1 MTFAVLLQESLAALG
16 VIELSN
22 VSFGPIHAQLDFSGE
37 FNVSLRI
44 DKDIDLLNE
53 ANVTETIDIE
63 TKKNYESAGKLV
75 SLIGSKVCSMNYQSI
90 SFRIDFEKPQ
100 DQSLVINLLTTDFDP
115 IQVSCSHHMNP
126 RELVWRFTVNA
137 TM

>member
-16 VIELSN
+16 IIELSN
-22 VSFGPIHAQLDFSGE
+22 VSFGPLHAQLDFSGE

-63 TKKNYESAGKLV
+63 TKKT
-75 SLIGSKVCSMNYQSI
+75 MNRRENW
-90 SFRIDFEKPQ
+90 FR
-100 DQSLVINLLTTDFDP
+100 LLA
-115 IQVSCSHHMNP
+115 Q
-126 RELVWRFTVNA
+126 RFA
-137 TM
+137 L

>member
-1 MTFAVLLQESLAALG
+1 MTFSVLLEESLAALG
-16 VIELSN
+16 DIELSN
-22 VSFGPIHAQLDFSGE
+22 VSFGPFHAQLDFSGE
-37 FNVSLRI
+37 FNVFLRI

-53 ANVTETIDIE
+53 ANVTETINIE
-63 TKKNYESAGKLV
+63 TKRNYESVGKLV
-75 SLIGSKVCSMNYQSI
+75 SLIGAKVCSMKYQSNL
-90 SFRIDFEKPQ
+90 FRIDFEKPQ
-100 DQSLVINLLTTDFDP
+100 DESLVINLLTTGFDP